1 MIFVEAVRTQGVL
14 LKTASVFYGVFT
26 DCAFDGATKKTGV
39 YIVLICCIILFFAVS
54 AIIRKR
60 VVAVFIVVIS
70 VFMVLMPKIVFPA
83 LRIQEGGNKRCL
95 PFRCSN
101 PRYW

>member
-1 MIFVEAVRTQGVL
+1 ML
-14 LKTASVFYGVFT
+14 Y
-26 DCAFDGATKKTGV
+26 
-39 YIVLICCIILFFAVS
+39 YLIFAVS

-83 LRIQEGGNKRCL
+83 LRIQEGGKQEML
-95 PFRCSN
+95 AVPLQQSALLVKQHEMIFRY
-101 PRYW
+101 RI